1 MSDTRS
7 ATTDPRLLLEA
18 ARVFNAAGR
27 DYRTAAEVVAE
38 LALQAR
44 DNAEPQVRQAIIG
57 DAAALRLSRRVP
69 GGYQA
74 ALELLE
80 PIGDA
85 EEEDHEGRLHLLRAL
100 ANGQKYKDATEAR
113 DQLRDKII
121 ADLRIALS
129 RNPRLRRALPH
140 FWQPP
145 SLGEDPEDDLRAVYL
160 DNPKPF
166 EELINPL
173 SAGQTGPTGT
183 EGAGAAADQTVRASG
198 QTGAAGSETGV
209 AGGEAGATGATGG
222 QSG

>member
-44 DNAEPQVRQAIIG
+44 DAAEPQVRQAIIG
-57 DAAALRLSRRVP
+57 DAAALRLAGRVP

-85 EEEDHEGRLHLLRAL
+85 EEDDQEGRLHLLRAL
-100 ANGQKYKDATEAR
+100 ANGQRYKDATEEAR
-113 DQLRDKII
+113 GQLRDKII
-121 ADLRIALS
+121 ADLKIALS

-145 SLGEDPEDDLRAVYL
+145 SPGEDPEDDLRAVYL
-160 DNPKPF
+160 DNRKLF
-166 EELINPL
+166 DELITPA
-173 SAGQTGPTGT
+173 AGGQAGPAGPQGGTTG
-183 EGAGAAADQTVRASG
+183 G
-198 QTGAAGSETGV
+198 QTGAIGTSPQAS
-209 AGGEAGATGATGG
+209 
-222 QSG
+222 

>member
-44 DNAEPQVRQAIIG
+44 DAAEPQVRQAIIG
-57 DAAALRLSRRVP
+57 DAAALRLAGRVP

-85 EEEDHEGRLHLLRAL
+85 EEDDEEGRLHLLRAL
-100 ANGQKYKDATEAR
+100 ANGQRYKDATEEAR
-113 DQLRDKII
+113 GQLRDKII
-121 ADLRIALS
+121 ADLKIALS

-145 SLGEDPEDDLRAVYL
+145 SPGEDPEDDLRAVYL
-160 DNPKPF
+160 DNRKLF
-166 EELINPL
+166 DELITPA
-173 SAGQTGPTGT
+173 AGGQAGPAGPQGGTTG
-183 EGAGAAADQTVRASG
+183 G
-198 QTGAAGSETGV
+198 QTGAIGTSPQAS
-209 AGGEAGATGATGG
+209 
-222 QSG
+222 